1 MGVTSAS
8 ASTMSWLG
16 RSMLRRED
24 ERFVSGH
31 GSYVDDLQPE
41 GCLHLA
47 FARSLYGHGRIVGID
62 CAEARGTDGVVAVF
76 TADDLAGLGRN
87 AINPIVADLV
97 EAPFEVLAGDT
108 VGALGQPVAAVVA
121 RTAAI
126 ARDAAL
132 LVEIDIDA
140 LPVAS
145 GTDGPRSVAQGFT
158 AGDPDTAFAEADH
171 VVSVRIEH
179 SLVSPM
185 PMEPRAALAVWA
197 EDGLTAWCSTQTPY
211 RVREDL
217 CRILDLPRDRV
228 RVIAPDVGGAFGG
241 KASIYP
247 EDVMVAFAARA
258 LKGAV
263 KWCALRG
270 EDLLSATQGR
280 GATTAGEMAFS
291 ADGRA
296 LAMRARLVFQQGHWM
311 TYSAVVPPNN
321 ALRIL
326 PGPYKIDA
334 LDVSACAHMTNRAAV
349 GIYRGAGRPEA
360 AMLLDRL
367 MDEGARAT
375 GIDPV
380 ELRRRNVEDTASM
393 PLARLGGASVDSGDF
408 SRLLDAL
415 QARADYT
422 RLRSEQA
429 SRRAAGE
436 VVGIG
441 VCLYIEPCG
450 QGWESATVSLLPD
463 GTYVATTGASA
474 QGQGRETAFAQIV
487 AEALDTTPE
496 AVTVRQGD
504 TAEAASGLGALASR
518 STAIGGSAMLRAC
531 EGLKGQLA
539 EAAAG
544 LLQCVPSRIRFTT
557 GRVYGGDSGASM
569 TLADLARQLQ
579 APGVDGAASLTF
591 STVYHAEGEA
601 WASGACLAAVAIDP
615 DTGDIGFE
623 RLVWIDDAGVVVNP
637 MLARGQLLGGL
648 AQGLGEALLERLVY
662 DEDGQLITG
671 SLMDYALPRADD
683 MPPVE
688 IETVSTRSPS
698 NALGAKGVGEAGCIG
713 VPAAIFNAVCDAVAP
728 FGPNDLQMPLTSEKV
743 WRAIAGLPTNARGA
757 DEQ

>member
-8 ASTMSWLG
+8 VETMPWLG

-24 ERFVSGH
+24 DRFTSGR
-31 GSYVDDLQPE
+31 GTYVDDLQPD

-47 FARSLYGHGRIVGID
+47 FARSPYAHGRIAGID
-62 CAEARGTDGVVAVF
+62 CEAARATDGVIAVF
-76 TADDLAGLGRN
+76 TAADLGRLGRN
-87 AINPIVADLV
+87 AINPIIADLV

-121 RTAAI
+121 ESAAI

-132 LVEIDIDA
+132 LIELDIDA
-140 LPVAS
+140 LPVES
-145 GTDGPRSVAQGFT
+145 GTQGARSVEQALT
-158 AGDPDTAFAEADH
+158 AGDADAAFAGADH

-179 SLVSPM
+179 ALVAPT
-185 PMEPRAALAVWA
+185 PMEPRAALAVWD

-217 CRILDLPRDRV
+217 CRILDLPSDRV

-258 LKGAV
+258 VGGAV
-263 KWCALRG
+263 KWCAQRG
-270 EDLLSATQGR
+270 EDLLAATQGR
-280 GATTAGEMAFS
+280 GASTTGEMAFS

-296 LAMRARLVFQQGHWM
+296 LALRARLVFQQGHWM

-326 PGPYKIDA
+326 PGPYRIGA
-334 LDVSACAHMTNRAAV
+334 LDVAARSHMTNRAAV

-375 GIDPV
+375 GLDPI
-380 ELRRRNVEDTASM
+380 ELRLRNVADAAAM
-393 PLARLGGASVDSGDF
+393 PLARLTGADVDSGDF
-408 SRLLDAL
+408 ACLLDTL
-415 QARADYT
+415 RARSDYAHLCADK
-422 RLRSEQA
+422 A
-429 SRRAAGE
+429 GRRAAGE

-450 QGWESATVSLLPD
+450 QGWESAAVALRPD
-463 GTYVATTGASA
+463 GTFLATTGASA

-487 AEALDTTPE
+487 ADALGTTPE

-504 TAEAASGLGALASR
+504 TSQATSGLGALASR

-531 EGLKGQLA
+531 EGLRTQLA
-539 EAAAG
+539 DAAAE
-544 LLQCVPSRIRFTT
+544 LLQCPADMIRFQPSRL
-557 GRVYGGDSGASM
+557 YGGDTGASIA
-569 TLADLARQLQ
+569 LADLAHQLHKRGE
-579 APGVDGAASLTF
+579 AGAATLTC

-601 WASGACLAAVAIDP
+601 WASGACLAAVAIDR
-615 DTGDIGFE
+615 DTGETRIE
-623 RLVWIDDAGVVVNP
+623 RLVWVDDAGVVVNP
-637 MLARGQLLGGL
+637 LLARGQMLGGL
-648 AQGLGEALLERLVY
+648 AQGLGEAMLERLVY
-662 DEDGQLITG
+662 DDDGQLLTG

-688 IETVSTRSPS
+688 IDKIVTRSPS
-698 NALGAKGVGEAGCIG
+698 NALGAKGIGEAGCIG
-713 VPAAIFNAVCDAVAP
+713 IPAAIFNAVCDAVAP

-743 WRAIAGLPTNARGA
+743 WRAIAGRPTNARGA
-757 DEQ
+757 DDQ